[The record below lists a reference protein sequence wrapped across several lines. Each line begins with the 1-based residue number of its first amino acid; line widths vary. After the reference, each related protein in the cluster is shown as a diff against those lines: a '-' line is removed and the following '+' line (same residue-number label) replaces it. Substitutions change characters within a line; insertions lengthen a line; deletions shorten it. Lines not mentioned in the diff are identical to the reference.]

1 MTGLWQLLLN
11 CVEQAVERLLL
22 IFGVG
27 IRDHGFPRYKEL
39 RGGTYLWED
48 LFLEDII
55 LA

>member
-1 MTGLWQLLLN
+1 MTGLWKLLLN
-11 CVEQAVERLLL
+11 CVEQRLLL

-48 LFLEDII
+48 LFFKKTSS
-55 LA
+55 